1 MKQLI
6 LFLIVPIV
14 IFSQETK
21 NSSIETQKDT
31 VLVSIDSIT
40 KLKNQLLFSDE
51 DLVTIDSL
59 LVQGKLYSSLIDTLD
74 YVLNYKDINVASTR
88 VFTSDILKGRLSKL
102 NEETPF
108 NLSYNIALE
117 KTINRYLLHRKKY
130 YPALMAKAKYY
141 FPMFER
147 YLDQYDIPLEMKYL
161 AIVESAL
168 RPKVKSRVGATGLWQ
183 FMYGTGKQFDLK
195 VSSYVD
201 ERQDPVKATIAACRY
216 LRQLFTIFGDWDLA
230 LAAYNSGPGNVR
242 KAIKRSGGSKNY
254 WNIRPY
260 LPRETAGYVPAF
272 YATMYIFEYAKE
284 HQVYAELPVFFNF
297 QTDTIRLKRTLS
309 FRQISDKIDV
319 SEQVIYRLNPS
330 YKLGI
335 IPFIKGRNYAV
346 RLPTNK
352 IIEFLDKEKEIYDL
366 AVLEDATREKPL
378 PRYFEMDKRIRYKV
392 RKGDFLGKI
401 ANKFGV
407 RISDIKRWNGLK
419 STRLSI
425 GQRLYIYPKKVSFS
439 FNKRREN
446 KNDKLTTTIVCGRYK
461 IRKRALNSSIS

>member
-6 LFLIVPIV
+6 IFLLVSSAV
-14 IFSQETK
+14 FSQKEK
-21 NSSIETQKDT
+21 NSGNSTKKDT
-31 VLVSIDSIT
+31 LLVSKGSII
-40 KLKNQLLFSDE
+40 KPIKKALFSDD
-51 DLVTIDSL
+51 DLVIIDSL
-59 LVQGKLYSSLIDTLD
+59 LVE
-74 YVLNYKDINVASTR
+74 
-88 VFTSDILKGRLSKL
+88 SKL
-102 NEETPF
+102 NSPLIETLVYVIDDKDIKEVITSVPSSDTLKLRLSNLNEKTPF
-108 NLSYNIALE
+108 NLAYNSSLE
-117 KTINRYLLHRKKY
+117 KLINRYLLYRKKY

-147 YLDQYDIPLEMKYL
+147 YLDQYNIPLEMKYL

-168 RPKVKSRVGATGLWQ
+168 RPKATSRVGATGLWQ

-201 ERQDPVKATIAACRY
+201 ERKDPVKATIAACKY

-242 KAIKRSGGSKNY
+242 KAIKRSGGAKNY

-272 YATMYIFEYAKE
+272 YATMYIFEYAEE
-284 HQVYAELPVFFNF
+284 HKIYADLPNFFNF
-297 QTDTIRLKRTLS
+297 QTDTIRIKRMIN
-309 FRQISDKIDV
+309 FDQISAKINLNK
-319 SEQVIYRLNPS
+319 EVISRLNPS
-330 YKLGI
+330 YKLDI

-366 AVLEDATREKPL
+366 AVLEDAKREKPL
-378 PRYFEMDKRIRYKV
+378 PRYFEMDNRIRYKV
-392 RKGDFLGKI
+392 KKGDFLGKI

-407 RISDIKRWNGLK
+407 RISDIKRWNNLK
-419 STRLSI
+419 SSRLSI

-439 FNKRREN
+439 AVKHQENKRY
-446 KNDKLTTTIVCGRYK
+446 KLTTTAVYEFYMV
-461 IRKRALNSSIS
+461 